1 MMEENSEMVKIEM
14 PRIDNDVGTLNHLK
28 MPFQTETINGYET
41 INETS
46 STSSE
51 EVKKNINGE
60 FDVDSNFCEIADLT
74 LVKRETIEVETEDIL
89 NREIIEVETEDIV
102 RMKGAV
108 LFMIQN
114 KKYNQEKME
123 FLLRILLKME
133 GNSNCNE
140 PFVEQF
146 EFIKGEQ
153 THGEESEQFIKK
165 EPTDI
170 EDSKLSNNFE
180 GLSEHDASPFDLV
193 KCEQMCSEETEYGPS
208 YSYDVPKNRPTE
220 TMCTN
225 CGMILPS
232 MRQLIKH
239 KKDFH
244 SKERNKYK
252 CEYCTKVF
260 FKQAF
265 FMAHINREHN
275 EFYIPR
281 EKPEMKCAK
290 CSKIFD
296 RIGKFERHEKS
307 CKTKNTVCNICGRF
321 VKSDV
326 ALRQHK
332 SKVHGKTLINDNDCT
347 KTFHKPGLYL
357 HDKQA
362 SEDFATDYNER
373 KEIDQSTFVEVC
385 KNENIEDEQLPFPS
399 ENYDQQVNPN
409 FYKLTP
415 EKQMIS
421 TIKSQSKETYQ
432 EKDEDNNQSLVPLL
446 GEKYFTCEKCDKQ
459 FTGESGLYL
468 HNKSVHEGVRYS
480 CNQCD
485 YKATQKSKLKR
496 HVNSIHEGVHH
507 PCNQCDYKTTRKDR
521 LRDHLLKFHSEQL
534 KIDY

>member
-14 PRIDNDVGTLNHLK
+14 LPIDVGTSNHLE
-28 MPFQTETINGYET
+28 MPFQTETNGC
-41 INETS
+41 ETS
-46 STSSE
+46 STSSKE
-51 EVKKNINGE
+51 EVKEIVNGE
-60 FDVDSNFCEIADLT
+60 KFDVDSNFCEIPDLT
-74 LVKRETIEVETEDIL
+74 LVKKETIEVETEDIL
-89 NREIIEVETEDIV
+89 N
-102 RMKGAV
+102 MKNAV
-108 LFMIQN
+108 VLMIQT

-123 FLLRILLKME
+123 FLLGILLKMG
-133 GNSNCNE
+133 GNSNCSE
-140 PFVEQF
+140 PFLEQF
-146 EFIKGEQ
+146 EFEQ
-153 THGEESEQFIKK
+153 TDIEESEMFMKS
-165 EPTDI
+165 EPT
-170 EDSKLSNNFE
+170 ENEESEANNFE
-180 GLSEHDASPFDLV
+180 EHYTPFDLV
-193 KCEQMCSEETEYGPS
+193 KCEQMYSEETEYGPS